1 MTPTTKE
8 DRVRALR
15 HPALAVIAAVAV
27 CYNLGFFSL
36 LAAGPFA
43 LPEASIM
50 QIGWIFFGW
59 GVLLAFTSVVAAP
72 FVQRHLGTVPALT
85 GALALFALDLLLMA
99 LGASTSAVVVVGII
113 VAGAFLGVIN
123 TLVTEAVMG
132 AAPVERPVA
141 SAAYS
146 FVRFTGGAVGP
157 YVALKLAEHQ
167 GSAAPFWFG
176 GIAVA
181 VGVVV
186 MLAGSRTVDT
196 ALHGAP
202 APHSPAEAEAEALGD
217 LS

>member
-1 MTPTTKE
+1 MVAT
-8 DRVRALR
+8 
-15 HPALAVIAAVAV
+15 AA
-27 CYNLGFFSL
+27 
-36 LAAGPFA
+36 
-43 LPEASIM
+43 
-50 QIGWIFFGW
+50 
-59 GVLLAFTSVVAAP
+59 
-72 FVQRHLGTVPALT
+72 
-85 GALALFALDLLLMA
+85 
-99 LGASTSAVVVVGII
+99 AVVVVGIV

-157 YVALKLAEHQ
+157 YVALKLAENQ

-176 GIAVA
+176 GLAVA

-186 MLAGSRTVDT
+186 MLAGARTIST

-202 APHSPAEAEAEALGD
+202 APHSPAEAEVEAIGD